1 MKYKIATL
9 GSVSLA
15 ALALAT
21 QAEAQSIGLPYNAG
35 DALRQSELARREA
48 PTAPKPQ
55 VTLPQ
60 FAQPRLSIPG
70 NEKLFVRRFEVD
82 APSGLIPLDETGEVL
97 ARFENRKL
105 TLNEIYDAADE
116 ITNLYR
122 SHGYIVA
129 KAYVPEQDARSG
141 TLRIKLIIGQR
152 AAVTLENNSLVDSE
166 LLQGVIDHAL
176 EPSPYL
182 RKDEI
187 ERAMLLISDLPGAGV
202 PRIAVAAGKESETS
216 DLNFVT
222 PEVPRYEG
230 YVLGDNYGY
239 PYTGRLRMSGTVSV
253 NSPLG
258 WGDRLSLFGLL
269 TENTELANWRAA
281 YAFPIGLDGLKA
293 EISAFQT
300 DYVLG
305 GLYKSSNA
313 AGLANGAAANFTY
326 ALKRQRDDS
335 IFLFSN
341 FTHKYL
347 DDKVLNTST
356 ASRTIDSGT
365 VGVTRSTV
373 GSLFDFP
380 LVTETTLSAT
390 TGYVNFPD
398 PTEKASNIAGVNT
411 AGSYARLNLNFNSTL
426 AFNPWLSL
434 TTTLR
439 AQKSLG
445 RNLDASEK
453 IEVTGFYGV
462 KSYDEGLSGDSGYVF
477 TPELKFALPEI
488 ENYKHS
494 IGVFTDVGAA
504 WLQNGSWTTTQF
516 GYSPVS
522 DAGAGYY
529 ATYQF
534 GPAQSIFLKA
544 QVAHTYGS
552 ESVAPAYDKHT
563 KGLVQIGMSTATEPT
578 HGGLF
583 SEAPSPGFGEWL
595 ATGLPDGPAETP
607 SPSSKPPQPSSP
619 LGVFGADMPGRGA
632 MIFSALPYFSNFS
645 HSQIGRQFVSPQQ
658 IVANTGWYYNPWL
671 NVRTVPIDQTVQ
683 QQSLTL
689 AYGLTDT
696 LAIHIGTGFIEK
708 HSHMETFNGAATYS
722 PSFSNLVPRGMSF
735 PATDSL
741 TDTTLSGIWRFYE
754 DPINKF
760 QLNLGMSFP
769 TGSANEP
776 GTLLQTNGTY
786 QTARD
791 FYGMETGTGTFDIM
805 PGIAYKGVLNDW
817 SWGLSYRARL
827 PLAPNREGY
836 AWGDL
841 HEFNAWGG
849 YSWIHG
855 LTTTLRLVG
864 TLQGSIIAHDPQVV
878 GKVQTANPNDY
889 GGQRLEVFG
898 GATILGSLLGVPA
911 FEFGVEA
918 GVPVYQNLN
927 GPQMGRNWQAQMA
940 VRYKVGKEDRSI
952 LPFGIGNYLPQ
963 PSPDPQGPLWS
974 GFFAGVNGGAN
985 FGGNET
991 LNTIPGLTAAVALPS
1006 VFRYIG
1012 YVATAAN
1019 SSLTMSNNGFLGGAQ
1034 IGYDWQIGRS
1044 TVFGFE
1050 ADVDGVVGSKAST
1063 NEVVSAATW
1072 PFGAIGATN
1081 GYKALDYVGTLRAR
1095 LGYLATP
1102 RLLLYGTGGLAM
1114 ANAHLN
1120 TSVYVQGSIGTISY
1134 PVYGGSLYEDL
1145 RAGWTAG
1152 LGAEWMFAPHWSAKL
1167 EYLAYDTGIARPI
1180 GGVLL
1185 QQTISGLKSLT
1196 NPQPS
1201 YRFDGNIARLGL
1213 SYHFNGRQPVE
1224 SRVVKSA
1231 ASENLEPA
1239 PIKTLHTSDS
1249 WTSFYGGLNFGGART
1264 WGSGETG
1271 WLPYADPSGAIGST
1285 PANWPPPPSFA
1296 AWQLVPPLSEMTN
1309 LFFLPSGAQLGSVAG
1324 LIGGAQV
1331 GYNHRFAGSDFILG
1345 AEADLQ
1351 GTSVTSGRKGGVN
1364 SIYPSPYGVLQW
1376 QDANANVDP
1385 QNTSGIAAPL
1395 ASSSGGVALPWLGTA
1410 RLRAGYLPLS
1420 SLLVYGTA
1428 GLSYAQATTYNSSE
1442 IRAGWNGGGGL
1453 EWMFMAGWSAKAEY
1467 LHVDL
1472 GKGGAADPWFWAS
1485 GDRRHPQASIARA
1498 GLNYHFNFGS
1508 SETVTGE

>member
-1 MKYKIATL
+1 MQNKIAIF
-9 GSVSLA
+9 GSVSFA

-21 QAEAQSIGLPYNAG
+21 QAQAQSIGLPYNAG

-55 VTLPQ
+55 ISLPQ
-60 FAQPRLSIPG
+60 FALPRLSIPG
-70 NEKLFVRRFEVD
+70 NEKLLVRRFEVD

-97 ARFENRKL
+97 APFENRKL
-105 TLNEIYDAADE
+105 TLTEIYDAADQ

-141 TLRIKLIIGQR
+141 TLRIKLLIGQR
-152 AAVTLENNSLVDSE
+152 AAVTLENNSLVDST

-187 ERAMLLISDLPGAGV
+187 ERAMLLVSDLPGAGV
-202 PRIAVAAGKESETS
+202 PRIAVSPGKQPETS
-216 DLNFVT
+216 DLNFVA
-222 PEVPRYEG
+222 PEMPRYEG

-239 PYTGRLRMSGTVSV
+239 AYTGRLRMSGAVSV

-281 YAFPIGLDGLKA
+281 YSFPIGFDGLKA

-305 GLYKSSNA
+305 GLYKPSDA

-398 PTEKASNIAGVNT
+398 PTEKAANIAGVNT

-434 TTTLR
+434 TTALR

-462 KSYDEGLSGDSGYVF
+462 KSYDEGVAGDSGYVF

-494 IGVFTDVGAA
+494 IGIFTDVGAA
-504 WLQNGSWTTTQF
+504 WLQNGSYTTTQF

-534 GPAQSIFLKA
+534 GPARSIFLKA

-583 SEAPSPGFGEWL
+583 SEAPSPDFGEKLSAWM
-595 ATGLPDGPAETP
+595 PDGPAE
-607 SPSSKPPQPSSP
+607 SDSSSSKPPQPASP

-632 MIFSALPYFSNFS
+632 MIFSANPYFSNFS
-645 HSQIGRQFVSPQQ
+645 HSQIGRQYVSPQQ
-658 IVANTGWYYNPWL
+658 IAANTGWYYNPWL
-671 NVRTVPIDQTVQ
+671 NLRVVPIDMAVA

-708 HSHMETFNGAATYS
+708 HSHMETFNGGATYS
-722 PSFSNLVPRGMSF
+722 PPFSNLLPLGMSF
-735 PATDSL
+735 PADDSL

-754 DPINKF
+754 DPINKL
-760 QLNLGMSFP
+760 QLHVGMSFP

-776 GTLLQTNGTY
+776 GTLLQPNGTY

-791 FYGMETGTGTFDIM
+791 FYGMETGTGTFDLM

-849 YSWIHG
+849 YSWIPG

-864 TLQGSIIAHDPQVV
+864 TLQGSIIGHDPQVV
-878 GKVQTANPNDY
+878 GKVQTANPNSY
-889 GGQRLEVFG
+889 GGQRVGIFG
-898 GATILGSLLGVPA
+898 GATILGSLIGTPA

-918 GVPVYQNLN
+918 GVPVYQDLN

-940 VRYKVGKEDRSI
+940 VRYKVGKEDRSS
-952 LPFGIGNYLPQ
+952 LPFGLGNYLPP
-963 PSPDPQGPLWS
+963 PSADPQTPLWS
-974 GFFAGVNGGAN
+974 GFFAGMNGGAN
-985 FGGNET
+985 FGGNDT
-991 LNTIPGLTAAVALPS
+991 LNTIPGATAAVALPGT
-1006 VFRYIG
+1006 FRYIS
-1012 YVATAAN
+1012 YIATAAN
-1019 SSLTMSNNGFLGGAQ
+1019 SSLTLSNNGFLGGAQ
-1034 IGYDWQIGRS
+1034 IGYNWQIGRS
-1044 TVFGFE
+1044 AVFGFE
-1050 ADVDGVVGSKAST
+1050 ADVDGVVGSKGST

-1072 PFGAIGATN
+1072 PFAATGATN

-1120 TSVYVQGSIGTISY
+1120 TSVYVQASVGSISY
-1134 PVYGGSLYEDL
+1134 PVYGGALYEDL
-1145 RAGWTAG
+1145 RVGWTAG
-1152 LGAEWMFAPHWSAKL
+1152 VGAEWMFAPHWSAKL
-1167 EYLAYDTGIARPI
+1167 EYLAYDTGTAHPI

-1185 QQTISGLKSLT
+1185 QQTIPGLKSFT
-1196 NPQPS
+1196 VPQPS
-1201 YRFDGNIARLGL
+1201 YRFDGNMARLGL
-1213 SYHFNGRQPVE
+1213 SYHFNGRQPAE
-1224 SRVVKSA
+1224 SRVLKSA
-1231 ASENLEPA
+1231 AADTLDPA
-1239 PIKTLHTSDS
+1239 PIKTLHTADS

-1264 WGSGETG
+1264 SGSGETG
-1271 WLPYADPSGAIGST
+1271 WLPYADPSGAIGSI
-1285 PANWPPPPSFA
+1285 PANWPLPQLLTLNPPVTVTPNSA
-1296 AWQLVPPLSEMTN
+1296 MSN
-1309 LFFLPSGAQLGSVAG
+1309 LFFFPSGAQLGSVAG
-1324 LIGGAQV
+1324 LIGGAQI
-1331 GYNHRFAGSDFILG
+1331 GYNYRFANDFVIG

-1351 GTSVTSGRKGGVN
+1351 GSSVTSGQRGAAN
-1364 SIYPSPYGVLQW
+1364 SLYPSPYGVVQYLDNFSDQYLS
-1376 QDANANVDP
+1376 
-1385 QNTSGIAAPL
+1385 SGVVTPL

-1410 RLRAGYLPLS
+1410 RARAGYLPLS

-1428 GLSYAQATTYNSSE
+1428 GLSYAQVTTYNSSE
-1442 IRAGWNGGGGL
+1442 IRAGWSGGGGL

-1485 GDRRHPQASIARA
+1485 GYRSHPQASIARA

-1508 SETVTGE
+1508 SEPVAGE